1 MSRHPIIVCLDEAH
15 RMCPTSW
22 QLLDSI
28 TYECEL
34 IAFILIVKSD
44 ERDRLMITPE
54 SVPAFESVWQSMTST
69 KDFNVRVIDLPMLSP
84 EQIGELIISNAKEY
98 RDSYT
103 MEVDAM
109 TKIIDPERTIK
120 SPEASKMWQE
130 LLIKKNQLKY
140 VMEEIDGRI
149 LKLIAHKSIS
159 NPL

>member
-54 SVPAFESVWQSMTST
+54 SVPAFESVW
-69 KDFNVRVIDLPMLSP
+69 
-84 EQIGELIISNAKEY
+84 
-98 RDSYT
+98 
-103 MEVDAM
+103 
-109 TKIIDPERTIK
+109 
-120 SPEASKMWQE
+120 
-130 LLIKKNQLKY
+130 
-140 VMEEIDGRI
+140 
-149 LKLIAHKSIS
+149 
-159 NPL
+159 